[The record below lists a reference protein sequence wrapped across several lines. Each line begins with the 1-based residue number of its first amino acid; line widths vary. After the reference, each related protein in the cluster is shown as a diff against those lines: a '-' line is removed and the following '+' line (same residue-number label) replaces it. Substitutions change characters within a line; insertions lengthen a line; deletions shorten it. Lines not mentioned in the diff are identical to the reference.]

1 MPGSRPG
8 YGLLFEFSSPGY
20 VLPGVVGGICLL
32 LALFPV
38 MSRAKPADLS
48 RAKPRESPVQS
59 ADAIDAPR
67 ISQQDF
73 KKLLAAKNV
82 VVVDTRNP
90 DEFAQGHM
98 PGAVLLPLEGQLTWP
113 PEFEKIVAMLQATKK
128 PVVAY
133 CA

>member
-1 MPGSRPG
+1 MRTPLAMAG
-8 YGLLFEFSSPGY
+8 
-20 VLPGVVGGICLL
+20 LL
-32 LALFPV
+32 LALLPG
-38 MSRAKPADLS
+38 SLS
-48 RAKPRESPVQS
+48 RAESRGSQAQS

-82 VVVDTRNP
+82 VVVDTRNA
-90 DEFAQGHM
+90 DAFALGHI
-98 PGAVLLPLEGQLTWP
+98 PGSVLLPLEGQLTWP
-113 PEFEKIVAMLQATKK
+113 DAYETTVAILLKTRK

>member
-1 MPGSRPG
+1 M
-8 YGLLFEFSSPGY
+8 
-20 VLPGVVGGICLL
+20 
-32 LALFPV
+32 LALLPSAP
-38 MSRAKPADLS
+38 SRAES
-48 RAKPRESPVQS
+48 RASRAQS

-73 KKLLAAKNV
+73 KKLLRAKNV
-82 VVVDTRNP
+82 VVVDTRNA
-90 DEFAQGHM
+90 DEFARGHM

-113 PEFEKIVAMLQATKK
+113 PEFEKTVAMLQVTKK

>member
-1 MPGSRPG
+1 MTTG
-8 YGLLFEFSSPGY
+8 FF
-20 VLPGVVGGICLL
+20 V
-32 LALFPV
+32 
-38 MSRAKPADLS
+38 LS
-48 RAKPRESPVQS
+48 RRATVFSYSSGQVRRPSSGS
-59 ADAIDAPR
+59 ASAPR

-90 DEFAQGHM
+90 GEFQLGHIA
-98 PGAVLLPLEGQLTWP
+98 GALLLPLEGQLTWP
-113 PEFEKIVAMLQATKK
+113 AEYESVVTQLIATKK

>member
-1 MPGSRPG
+1 MRTP
-8 YGLLFEFSSPGY
+8 FAIAVIVF
-20 VLPGVVGGICLL
+20 GV
-32 LALFPV
+32 LALVPAGG
-38 MSRAKPADLS
+38 RA
-48 RAKPRESPVQS
+48 QS

-90 DEFAQGHM
+90 GEFGLGHIA
-98 PGAVLLPLEGQLTWP
+98 GALLLPLEGQLTWP
-113 PEFEKIVAMLQATKK
+113 TEYESVVTQLIATKK
-128 PVVAY
+128 PVVTY

>member
-1 MPGSRPG
+1 MA
-8 YGLLFEFSSPGY
+8 
-20 VLPGVVGGICLL
+20 CLL
-32 LALFPV
+32 LSLLPAG
-38 MSRAKPADLS
+38 MRA
-48 RAKPRESPVQS
+48 QG

-73 KKLLAAKNV
+73 KNLLAAKNV
-82 VVVDTRNP
+82 VVVDTRNA
-90 DEFAQGHM
+90 DEFARSHI

-113 PEFEKIVAMLQATKK
+113 DAYEKTVAILLKTRK